1 MNKNQFFRG
10 KVILITGSNRGI
22 GLLLAKTLLEAG
34 AKVVINGRNPEKLE
48 QARVSLSAAD
58 DCLLAVRGDVTD
70 PGDCQK
76 LISETLARFGRLDI
90 LVNNAG
96 VSMNGYIQDLKPEV
110 FKKVMDT
117 NYLGS
122 VYPTLEALPELT
134 RSRGGVLFISSV
146 AGLYG
151 FPRFSAY
158 SASKIPL
165 TSFTRSLKIELSGT
179 GVHVGIIYVSF
190 VENGPGKKIMDP
202 EGKLIDKPELDNMK
216 YHSPE
221 LVVKKIMNQLASRTF
236 VSNYSLYGRLITFM
250 KFMFPGLLLGIMAW
264 AKRKGKV

>member
-1 MNKNQFFRG
+1 MNTRYFRD
-10 KVILITGSNRGI
+10 KVVIITGSNRGI
-22 GLLLAKTLLEAG
+22 GLLLAEKLLQEG
-34 AKVVINGRNPEKLE
+34 ARVVINGRNPEKLE
-48 QARVSLSAAD
+48 QARKSLSAPD
-58 DCLLAVRGDVTD
+58 DHLLAVQGDVTD
-70 PGDCQK
+70 PGDCKK
-76 LISETLARFGRLDI
+76 LLGETLNRFGRLDI

-96 VSMNGYIQDLKPEV
+96 VSMNGYISDLNPDV

-122 VYPTLEALPELT
+122 VYPTLEALPEIIRT
-134 RSRGGVLFISSV
+134 RGSILFISSV

-165 TSFTRSLKIELSGT
+165 TSFSRSLKIELTGK
-179 GVHVGIIYVSF
+179 GVHVGITYVSF
-190 VENGPGKKIMDP
+190 VENGPGKKILNA

-216 YHSPE
+216 YHSPG
-221 LVVKKIMNQLASRTF
+221 LVVKKIMKQLAGRRF
-236 VSNYSLYGRLITFM
+236 VSNYSLYGRLIVFM
-250 KFMFPGLLLGIMAW
+250 KFMFPGLLLGIMSW

>member
-1 MNKNQFFRG
+1 MNRNYFKD
-10 KVILITGSNRGI
+10 KVIIITGSNRGI
-22 GLLLAKTLLEAG
+22 GLLLARELLLSG
-34 AKVVINGRNPEKLE
+34 AKVVINGRNPERLE
-48 QARVSLSAAD
+48 TARKSIEEAGSA
-58 DCLLAVRGDVTD
+58 LLAVQGDVSLFK
-70 PGDCQK
+70 DCQH
-76 LISETLARFGRLDI
+76 LVEETVKHFGKLDI

-96 VSMNGYIQDLKPEV
+96 VAMNGYIENLDPDV

-122 VYPTLEALPELT
+122 VYPTLAGLPEIEK
-134 RSRGGVLFISSV
+134 SKGNVLFVSSV

-165 TSFTRSLKIELSGT
+165 TSFTRSLKIELTGT
-179 GVHVGIIYVSF
+179 GVHVGITYVSF
-190 VENGPGKKIMDP
+190 VENGPGKKIYNT

-216 YHSPE
+216 YHPPE
-221 LVVKKIMNQLASRTF
+221 LVVKKIMQQLSKRKF
-236 VSNYSLYGRLITFM
+236 VSNYSFYGRLIVFM
-250 KFMFPGLLLGIMAW
+250 KFMFPGLLLGIMSW